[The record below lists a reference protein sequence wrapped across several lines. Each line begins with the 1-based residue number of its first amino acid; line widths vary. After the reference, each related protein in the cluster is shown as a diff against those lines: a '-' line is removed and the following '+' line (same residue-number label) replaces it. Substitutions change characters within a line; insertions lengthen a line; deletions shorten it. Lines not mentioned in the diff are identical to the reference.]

1 MSYFYCKFRAY
12 CSNIKMVKSNKSPKL
27 VISVLE
33 LMKYMLE
40 PAFIFNNGNLEFEWD
55 YIYE

>member
-1 MSYFYCKFRAY
+1 MA
-12 CSNIKMVKSNKSPKL
+12 KSNKSPKL